1 MTIQEVVMQTEV
13 EQKAAT
19 EKFNAMANK
28 LSALSE
34 EERFGFVDMGFAND
48 VIRGYLIEAMKFADA
63 DFTRED
69 IESALNGLKWSFDST
84 TAEEAAAVWQQF

>member
-1 MTIQEVVMQTEV
+1 MTIQEVVMQTEA

-48 VIRGYLIEAMKFADA
+48 VIRGYLIEAMRTAEFH
-63 DFTRED
+63 RED
-69 IESALNGLKWSFDST
+69 IVKALGGLKCAFDISN
-84 TAEEAAAVWQQF
+84 AKEAAAVWQQF